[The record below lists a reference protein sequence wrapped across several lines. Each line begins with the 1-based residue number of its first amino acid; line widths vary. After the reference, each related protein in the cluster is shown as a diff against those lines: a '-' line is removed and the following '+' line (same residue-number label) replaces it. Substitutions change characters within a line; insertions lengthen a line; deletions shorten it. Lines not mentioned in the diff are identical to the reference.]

1 MAQPVSTQ
9 QMVPLVRPAGGG
21 VRSAFVWGAVTL
33 GVTLGLIVLL
43 AALALWYHYGTTVFF
58 ETISAGISACF

>member
-9 QMVPLVRPAGGG
+9 QMAPLVRPAGGG

>member
-9 QMVPLVRPAGGG
+9 QTVSLVRPAGGG
-21 VRSAFVWGAVTL
+21 VRSAFIWGAVTL
-33 GVTLGLIVLL
+33 GLTLGVIVLL

>member
-1 MAQPVSTQ
+1 
-9 QMVPLVRPAGGG
+9 MVPLVRPAGGG
-21 VRSAFVWGAVTL
+21 VRSALVWGAVTL

>member
-21 VRSAFVWGAVTL
+21 VRLAFVWGAVTV

>member
-1 MAQPVSTQ
+1 
-9 QMVPLVRPAGGG
+9 MVPLVRPAGGG
-21 VRSAFVWGAVTL
+21 VRSAFVWGA
-33 GVTLGLIVLL
+33 VTLGLIVLL

>member
-9 QMVPLVRPAGGG
+9 QMVPLVRPAGDG
-21 VRSAFVWGAVTL
+21 VRSAFFWGAVSL

>member
-21 VRSAFVWGAVTL
+21 VRLAFVWGAVTL